1 MRKSHSEAFVFLL
14 ILMPIYTSAQQVHYI
29 IEGSIKNQ
37 KMNKFAY
44 LYVPST
50 HSILKKSLIADGRF
64 SFSGYVTKDDLI
76 SELFL
81 SSSNS
86 LSKDWYYEN
95 INKIQKRPVVLENQ
109 IISININNNP
119 KNAIIK
125 GGDLNDQYNQIY
137 TIDQQYAINW
147 KKINNKYNMLLGRAN
162 DSQRIK
168 EDINAER
175 QNELLLLES
184 SYFNQQV
191 MFAEKNITSPFT
203 LYILNGLSGI
213 GSITNN
219 INYNKI
225 NSIYQKLPE
234 KEKATQLGKR
244 IKNNLSLQEVRINS
258 SVNVNDKAPFFQI
271 KTSKGKMFNLNT
283 YKGTYILLDFWASWC
298 GPCRGE
304 FPYMKEVYQRFH
316 DQGLD
321 ILTIS
326 LDTSKS
332 KWEKASLEE
341 QLPWID
347 ALSPEGFKSK
357 LAGLYHI
364 TFIPQN
370 FLIGP
375 NGNVI
380 AKNMRGESL
389 MKGIQKILK

>member
-1 MRKSHSEAFVFLL
+1 MRKPYSAVFIFLL
-14 ILMPIYTSAQQVHYI
+14 ILTPIYTSAQQVHYI

-37 KMNKFAY
+37 GINKFAY
-44 LYVPST
+44 LYVPSSN
-50 HSILKKSLIADGRF
+50 SILKKSIITNRRF

-81 SSSNS
+81 SSRNS

-109 IISININNNP
+109 TISVRIINNP
-119 KNAIIK
+119 KDAIIK
-125 GGDLNDQYNQIY
+125 GGELNDQYNQIY
-137 TIDQQYAINW
+137 NIEQQYAINW
-147 KKINNKYNMLLGRAN
+147 RKINNKYNELSGIAN
-162 DSQRIK
+162 NSKHIK
-168 EDINAER
+168 EEIDAKR
-175 QNELLLLES
+175 QNELLLLEN

-191 MFAEKNITSPFT
+191 MFVEKNITSPFT

-213 GSITNN
+213 GSVTNG
-219 INYNKI
+219 IDYNKI
-225 NSIYQKLPE
+225 NSIYEKLPE
-234 KEKATQLGKR
+234 KEKTTELGKR
-244 IKNNLSLQEVRINS
+244 IKNNLYRQATLINQ
-258 SVNVNDKAPFFQI
+258 SVNVNDKAPSFSI
-271 KTSKGKMFNLNT
+271 RTSKGKMFNLNN
-283 YKGTYILLDFWASWC
+283 YKGKYILLDFWASWC

-304 FPYMKEVYQRFH
+304 FPYMKEVYKRFH
-316 DQGLD
+316 DKGLN
-321 ILTIS
+321 IFTIS
-326 LDTSKS
+326 LDTSEL

-357 LAGLYHI
+357 LAELYHI